1 MFATNN
7 NKTHYWNTTMNK
19 GNCNWGAKGLI
30 VLATVFMTKTTLAEI
45 PLGYYDSVDPSTPN
59 SLKQSLHD
67 IIDDHQRFPYTSS
80 STDTWDILEAADE
93 DPSNPSNV
101 IDIYKNA
108 SYGKVGGGNSNYNRE
123 HSWPKSY
130 GFPKDGSDNSA
141 YTDAH
146 HLFIANSS
154 YNSSRSNKPY
164 ANCDSACTEKAT
176 DFNGGRGGLPSES
189 NWTAGSFASGSWQT
203 WSGRKGDVARALMYM
218 AVRYEG
224 GYHGVTGHPEPDLIL
239 TDDRGQIEASNQGV
253 NISVAYMGLKSVLLQ
268 WHKDDPVDML
278 ERSRNDVVYGYQGN
292 RNPFI
297 DHPEYAECVFEN
309 VCSGGSG
316 GTDTTPPNAP
326 GGLTAGGGDQQI
338 TLAWNTNG
346 ESDLAGYNVY
356 RSQVSGSGYAK
367 VNGALLTTPAFDDSG
382 LTANTTYFYVVTAV
396 DTSGNES
403 NNSTEASAVTDPAGQ
418 SGSNTAWINEF
429 HYDNDGSDVNEFV
442 EIAGTAGMSLNG
454 WKIEAYNGNG
464 GGMYK
469 SVTLSGTIADQQ
481 SGFGVISVATSGLQ
495 NGSADGL
502 ALVDDAGAV
511 VQFISYEGTLTATS
525 GASAGMTSV
534 DVGVSEGSGSS
545 SNSSIYLTGSG
556 DKYSDFTWQVSNN
569 QTAGSINSGQTFV
582 GAQPNQA
589 PVASMSTSCEFL
601 SCSLNANSSTDSD
614 GTIVTYQWDLGDGN
628 TKTGSQINHAY
639 ANEGSYPITLTVT
652 DNDGATDQ
660 TSSSV
665 VVTQPT
671 VDPWI
676 NEIHYD
682 NAGSDTNEFVEI
694 AAPAG
699 TDLSGWSLL
708 AYNGNGG
715 TVYKTVNL
723 SGVIANQL
731 SGYGVLAFDFSGLQN
746 GAPDGVA
753 LVDNTGSVVQFI
765 SYEGN
770 LTASNGAAAGM
781 ASTDIGVSETSST
794 PVGHSL
800 QVSGTGPQYSD
811 FNWQSAQSHSKGL
824 VNTGQQF

>member
-1 MFATNN
+1 M
-7 NKTHYWNTTMNK
+7 KK

-45 PLGYYDSVDPSTPN
+45 PLGYYDSVDPSTPS
-59 SLKQSLHD
+59 SLRQTLHD

-93 DPSNPSNV
+93 DPSNPGNV

-108 SYGKVGGGNSNYNRE
+108 SYAKVGGGNTNYNRE

-164 ANCDSACTEKAT
+164 ANCDSGCTEKAT
-176 DFNGGRGGLPSES
+176 EFNGGRGGLSSES
-189 NWTAGSFASGSWQT
+189 NWTTGSFASGSWQT
-203 WSGRKGDVARALMYM
+203 WNGRKGDVARALMYM

-239 TDDRGQIEASNQGV
+239 TDDRSQIEASNQGV

-297 DHPEYAECVFEN
+297 DHPEFAECIFEN
-309 VCSGGSG
+309 VCNGGSG
-316 GTDTTPPNAP
+316 GSDTTPPNAP
-326 GGLTAGGGDQQI
+326 GGLTAAGGNQQI
-338 TLAWNTNG
+338 NLAWNTNS

-367 VNGALLTTPAFDDSG
+367 VNGALLTTPAFDDTG
-382 LTANTTYFYVVTAV
+382 LSANTTYFYVVTAV

-403 NNSTEASAVTDPAGQ
+403 GNSAEASAVTDPAGQ
-418 SGSNTAWINEF
+418 SGGNTAWINEF

-442 EIAGTAGMSLNG
+442 EVAGSAGLSLSG

-469 SVTLSGTIADQQ
+469 SVNLSGTIADQQ
-481 SGFGVISVATSGLQ
+481 SGFGVIGFAISGLQ

-502 ALVDDAGAV
+502 ALVDSTGAV

-525 GASAGMTSV
+525 GAASGMTSV

-545 SNSSIYLTGSG
+545 ANSSIYLTGTG
-556 DKYSDFTWQVSNN
+556 AQYSDFTWQV
-569 QTAGSINSGQTFV
+569 GSGQTSGTINTGQSFV
-582 GAQPNQA
+582 SAQPNQA
-589 PVASMSTSCEFL
+589 PVAAMTTSCDFL
-601 SCSLNANSSTDSD
+601 SCALNASSSTDSD

-628 TKTGSQINHAY
+628 TKSGEQVSHAY
-639 ANEGSYPITLTVT
+639 ASEGSYLVTLTVT
-652 DNDGATDQ
+652 DNDGATSQ
-660 TSSSV
+660 ASSTV
-665 VVTQPT
+665 TVTQPT

-682 NAGSDTNEFVEI
+682 NAGSDTNEFVEV

-699 TDLSGWSLL
+699 TDLSGWSLA

-715 TVYKTVNL
+715 SVYKTISL
-723 SGVIANQL
+723 SGVVPNQA

-753 LVDNTGSVVQFI
+753 LVDASGMVIQFI
-765 SYEGN
+765 SYEGS
-770 LTASNGAAAGM
+770 LTASSGVAVGLT
-781 ASTDIGVSETSST
+781 STDIGVSETSST

-800 QVSGTGPQYSD
+800 QLSGTGAQYSD
-811 FNWQSAQSHSKGL
+811 FVWQGAQSHSKGL
-824 VNTGQQF
+824 VNSGQQF